1 MIAGYPPGVAGP
13 RVSMHRAPRLDLD
26 AAGGGGRVRW
36 EPTGRPSTWPGR
48 DFRAS
53 PVLDLP
59 APGVALDPRL
69 VSSPGISGILGQQRC
84 KRGGLVG
91 QPRGDWLDRPAGV
104 ELAVRRRCHV
114 RVPVPAGGV
123 VRSSDGVR

>member
-13 RVSMHRAPRLDLD
+13 RVSVHRAPRLDLD

-69 VSSPGISGILGQQRC
+69 
-84 KRGGLVG
+84 
-91 QPRGDWLDRPAGV
+91 
-104 ELAVRRRCHV
+104 
-114 RVPVPAGGV
+114 
-123 VRSSDGVR
+123 